1 LHLRTLKRSW
11 ILAAVAFLMLLT
23 QTRSLFA
30 HAILVRSTPAKNA
43 TVAGGEVEFALHF
56 NSRIDAPRSLLILV
70 LPDSKTTPL
79 PVEKTDSLETLGAK
93 ASHLADGVYTL
104 RWQVLAND
112 GHISRGEIPF
122 TVKNAK

>member
-1 LHLRTLKRSW
+1 M
-11 ILAAVAFLMLLT
+11 AFLLLT

-30 HAILVRSTPAKNA
+30 HAILVRSTPVKNA
-43 TVAGGEVEFALHF
+43 TVAGEEVAFSLHF

-70 LPDSKTTPL
+70 LPGGKTQPL
-79 PVEKTDSLETLGAK
+79 AVEKTDSLETLGAK
-93 ASHLADGVYTL
+93 ASHLGEGAYTL